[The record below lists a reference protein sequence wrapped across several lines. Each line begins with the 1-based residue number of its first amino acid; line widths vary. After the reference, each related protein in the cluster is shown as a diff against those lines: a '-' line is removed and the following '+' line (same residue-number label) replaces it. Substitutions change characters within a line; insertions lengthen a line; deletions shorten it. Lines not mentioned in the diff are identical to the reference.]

1 MEPIYNYNQ
10 DPQLNESLWHKIGKK
25 FENMKPVYRVVIFLL
40 VLLICFGSYVGWYA
54 YRILRPADLF
64 TTPNIPEAD
73 AATEEKTE
81 TKDLDFA
88 DYFEQKIVN
97 VVLLGFDV
105 DTERRRLSLGSRTDT
120 IKVISVNFDRDQV
133 SIIDV
138 PRDSYVKI
146 ADTSTYDKINSA
158 YYYGYINAKD
168 KLRHDN
174 GVEYALKSISN
185 LFGGMPLHYYVT
197 VDMDAVVELVDSV
210 GGIKFNVP
218 YDVIDKDG
226 VLQIPKGERILDG
239 EKYLHYLRNR
249 EVGGDIGRMQRQT
262 ELLLATLDHFR
273 KEGLIKNIPV
283 LYEAYQEL
291 IDTNL
296 SNQQIIALAL
306 YAGRINKEQII
317 SYTLS
322 GSGQSQNGIYYMV
335 LDTEKIAHVMQ
346 DVFGVKYTPPA
357 PQRLTDTTPAAPKA
371 FTATLNEA
379 EGQRGVKLTWSKG
392 DKYNLSFRLYRT
404 AAGGSEEKLAELTGT
419 SFLDAGVEPGV
430 TYTYR
435 LEAVNRRAVSAPVK
449 LNLTVPA
456 TFPRPEQPQGPE
468 PTEPDGPQDPWTPV
482 DPEDPAA
489 PEPGDFVD
497 PFDPDFYPEGTAG
510 LTPGNSAETPA
521 GEDSFSGAEA
531 AGGSIIVEI
540 SQAKPTT

>member
-1 MEPIYNYNQ
+1 
-10 DPQLNESLWHKIGKK
+10 
-25 FENMKPVYRVVIFLL
+25 
-40 VLLICFGSYVGWYA
+40 
-54 YRILRPADLF
+54 
-64 TTPNIPEAD
+64 
-73 AATEEKTE
+73 
-81 TKDLDFA
+81 
-88 DYFEQKIVN
+88 
-97 VVLLGFDV
+97 
-105 DTERRRLSLGSRTDT
+105 
-120 IKVISVNFDRDQV
+120 
-133 SIIDV
+133 
-138 PRDSYVKI
+138 
-146 ADTSTYDKINSA
+146 
-158 YYYGYINAKD
+158 
-168 KLRHDN
+168 
-174 GVEYALKSISN
+174 
-185 LFGGMPLHYYVT
+185 MPLHYYVT

-357 PQRLTDTTPAAPKA
+357 PQRLTDTTPLHPSLYCHFKRGRAKGC
-371 FTATLNEA
+371 EA
-379 EGQRGVKLTWSKG
+379 
-392 DKYNLSFRLYRT
+392 D
-404 AAGGSEEKLAELTGT
+404 
-419 SFLDAGVEPGV
+419 
-430 TYTYR
+430 
-435 LEAVNRRAVSAPVK
+435 LE
-449 LNLTVPA
+449 
-456 TFPRPEQPQGPE
+456 
-468 PTEPDGPQDPWTPV
+468 
-482 DPEDPAA
+482 
-489 PEPGDFVD
+489 
-497 PFDPDFYPEGTAG
+497 
-510 LTPGNSAETPA
+510 
-521 GEDSFSGAEA
+521 
-531 AGGSIIVEI
+531 
-540 SQAKPTT
+540 